1 MHDPEFDDIVNKLKN
16 LKIKNQNEDFLPINT
31 SQSNTKIDAN
41 FLLNLNK
48 QNINDKNIT
57 LGEYLVQFKTLDKEI
72 EEQRTTRE
80 EINDS
85 DLSKLV
91 DFINS
96 EDEMKRIHI
105 KPNKDL
111 EDLIDSKYYTNPNTK
126 FISKV
131 SPGVFSSLKNA
142 VRQSSTKRFETFSNT
157 EAKLIKDDIVAPL
170 NLVQYITKNN

>member
-1 MHDPEFDDIVNKLKN
+1 MIDPEFDDIVNKLKN
-16 LKIKNQNEDFLPINT
+16 LKIKNQNEDFTQINT
-31 SQSNTKIDAN
+31 TQSQTKIDAN

-48 QNINDKNIT
+48 QNINEKNIT
-57 LGEYLVQFKTLDKEI
+57 LGEYLAQYKMLDKEI
-72 EEQRTTRE
+72 EEQRTERK
-80 EINDS
+80 EINDT
-85 DLSKLV
+85 DLSKIV

-111 EDLIDSKYYTNPNTK
+111 DELIDSKYYTHPSTK

-142 VRQSSTKRFETFSNT
+142 VRQSSSKRFETFSNT

>member
-1 MHDPEFDDIVNKLKN
+1 MNDPEFDEIVNKLKN
-16 LKIKNQNEDFLPINT
+16 LKIKNQSQDFLQIT
-31 SQSNTKIDAN
+31 ESQSNKVIDSD

-48 QNINDKNIT
+48 LNIKDKNIT
-57 LGEYLVQFKTLDKEI
+57 LIEYLDKYKKIDKEI
-72 EEQRTTRE
+72 EEQRAERE
-80 EINDS
+80 EINDI
-85 DLSKLV
+85 DLSKIV

-96 EDEMKRIHI
+96 DDEMRRIHI

-111 EDLIDSKYYTNPNTK
+111 DELIDSKYYTNQNTK

-142 VRQSSTKRFETFSNT
+142 VRQSNSKRFETFSNT

>member
-16 LKIKNQNEDFLPINT
+16 LKFNNPKDDFCPT
-31 SQSNTKIDAN
+31 TPSQSGTKIDAD

-48 QNINDKNIT
+48 QKINDKNIT

-72 EEQRTTRE
+72 EEQRTNRE
-80 EINDS
+80 EINNS

-96 EDEMKRIHI
+96 EDEMKKIHI

-111 EDLIDSKYYTNPNTK
+111 DDLIDSKYYTHPSTK

-142 VRQSSTKRFETFSNT
+142 VRQSSSKRFESFSNT